1 MQYINFGITGKE
13 FQESFNT
20 EKYTA
25 LAYQQPRGKLLQ
37 QMVEEHWNDWCEIVA
52 KAPWKTYWKRS
63 KYWNQRCVNPS
74 DKLCSISSCGN
85 VPLTVYSCAVW
96 GFGVEEWLKRQ
107 GRAAR
112 TPVYEILKLQ
122 GVKDPRT
129 ILNRKNMW
137 DEKLFRGCGMQ
148 MPAEFGDLD
157 RWLEPLWQQA
167 CKQYEY
173 GLKKGATDAAQPL
186 FMSAT

>member
-1 MQYINFGITGKE
+1 MRYINFGITGKE
-13 FQESFNT
+13 FQTSFNT

-37 QMVEEHWNDWCEIVA
+37 HMVEDHWDDWCNIVA
-52 KAPWKTYWKRS
+52 KAPWRTYWKRS
-63 KYWNQRCVNPS
+63 KYWNQRCVTPS
-74 DKLCSISSCGN
+74 DKTCNVSSCGN

-96 GFGVEEWLKRQ
+96 GFGVEEWLKKQ

-112 TPVYEILKLQ
+112 APVYEVLKLQ
-122 GVKDPRT
+122 GVRDPRVVLQRT
-129 ILNRKNMW
+129 HMW

-157 RWLEPLWQQA
+157 RWLEPLWQQV
-167 CKQYEY
+167 CNSSK
-173 GLKKGATDAAQPL
+173 
-186 FMSAT
+186 